1 MQYFK
6 IFLLIIPFLFLSCT
20 STKKPTVVVKT
31 KPKTVIKTKKEIK
44 LNLDQSLKKLGA
56 KVGDPIFIRIFKTEK
71 ILELWIKKDD
81 KFYLVQTYPIC
92 AYSGALGPKLKQG
105 DKQSPEGFYTITKN
119 QLKPN
124 SKYHLALNIGFPNQY
139 DKYQNRTGTYL
150 MIHGKCSSTGCYAI
164 RNKPIEEVYKMV
176 QSALENGQSEIQVHI
191 FPFKMTEKNMKQHTS
206 SIWYPFWVNLK
217 LGYDIFEK
225 YKIVPIIRASEEK
238 YRFFMKKAK
247 G

>member
-1 MQYFK
+1 MLYSK
-6 IFLLIIPFLFLSCT
+6 IFLLIISLLFLSCT
-20 STKKPTVVVKT
+20 SSKQIPVT
-31 KPKTVIKTKKEIK
+31 IKTKSKRVIKPKKETT
-44 LNLDQSLKKLGA
+44 LNLDKSLKKIGA
-56 KVGDPIFIRIFKTEK
+56 KVGDPIFLRIFKKEK
-71 ILELWIKKDD
+71 ILELWVENDNKYKLCKI
-81 KFYLVQTYPIC
+81 YPVC
-92 AYSGALGPKLKQG
+92 AYSGGLGPKLRQG
-105 DKQSPEGFYTITKN
+105 DKQSPEGFYTITEE
-119 QLKPN
+119 QLRPN

-164 RNKPIEEVYKMV
+164 KNKPIEEIYMMA
-176 QSALENGQSEIQVHI
+176 QSALANGQPEIQVHI
-191 FPFKMTEKNMKQHTS
+191 FPFKMSAKNMTQYTS
-206 SIWYPFWVNLK
+206 SKWYPFWVNLK